1 MKTVAVRIPR
11 EIEKELKVIIETEGL
26 DKSTAFRKILE
37 KGLKEWKKELALKLL
52 QEGKVTLWKSAK
64 IAGLSI
70 WEMLDLIEKRGV
82 ALPIRAEDVI
92 EDIRAGME

>member
-11 EIEKELKVIIETEGL
+11 EIEKEMKVIIETEGL
-26 DKSTAFRKILE
+26 DKSAAFRKILE

-52 QEGKVTLWKSAK
+52 QEGRVTLWKSAK

-70 WEMLDLIEKRGV
+70 WEMLDLIEKRGAV
-82 ALPIRAEDVI
+82 LPIRAEDVI